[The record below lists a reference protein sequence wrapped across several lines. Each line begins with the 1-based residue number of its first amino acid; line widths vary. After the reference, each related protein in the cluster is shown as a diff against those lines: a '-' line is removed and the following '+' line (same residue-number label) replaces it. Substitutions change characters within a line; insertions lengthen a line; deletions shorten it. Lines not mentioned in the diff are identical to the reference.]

1 MLIKLLAAFGAAAIV
16 LLALWALRGVML
28 TPVRIGKNAGLEL
41 VISVTGPCPELE
53 DMLDALLWLRQNG
66 TLSASVKVVDLGMDE
81 ETSAI
86 AQLLERRGMI
96 TLESGE
102 KDEGS

>member
-1 MLIKLLAAFGAAAIV
+1 MIRFPRISNFTDFDVLRNIK
-16 LLALWALRGVML
+16 GVTVRYVTRL
-28 TPVRIGKNAGLEL
+28 SELKTPDMVILPGTKNTIG
-41 VISVTGPCPELE
+41 
-53 DMLDALLWLRQNG
+53 DLLWLRQNG